1 MRITRIWVISE
12 VVWDEDTCDVESHA
26 IGAYLNQ
33 ADAERRV
40 RFMKE
45 PDLTIN
51 AVELIEGTTP
61 LIFETGEPMEHRPP
75 EIVAN
80 PVRARLAAE
89 NGIQILTQ
97 NTQKED

>member
-80 PVRARLAAE
+80 PVRTRLAAK
-89 NGIQILTQ
+89 NGVTILTQ
-97 NTQKED
+97 NTQEED

>member
-1 MRITRIWVISE
+1 VINAHNHLIKYALDAGHRIT
-12 VVWDEDTCDVESHA
+12 VWNGGDE
-26 IGAYLNQ
+26 
-33 ADAERRV
+33 AEV

>member
-75 EIVAN
+75 EIVAT